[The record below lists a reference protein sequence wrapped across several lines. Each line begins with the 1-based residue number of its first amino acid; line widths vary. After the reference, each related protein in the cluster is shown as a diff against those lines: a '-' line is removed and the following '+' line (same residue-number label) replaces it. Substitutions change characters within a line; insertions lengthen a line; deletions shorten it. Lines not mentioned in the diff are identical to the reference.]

1 MIRKALGPLEAQTF
15 LQAQPREA
23 EVEARVSRSPRHD
36 TFRGAKVACLAPG
49 AGRRR
54 RNPQA
59 EPVRPRNPWSAWGH
73 PARWPSVCLA
83 LCRGRPGPARPQT
96 GLGVGGSGEDA
107 LKELLGFEARGAP
120 SPLPSV
126 ADPRRRSWRGLE

>member
-49 AGRRR
+49 AGAEEEESTSRAC
-54 RNPQA
+54 QA
-59 EPVRPRNPWSAWGH
+59 KEPLERMGPSRPVAQRLSRFVQRA
-73 PARWPSVCLA
+73 AWPSSPA
-83 LCRGRPGPARPQT
+83 NWFGGGWERRGCFKGA
-96 GLGVGGSGEDA
+96 LGV
-107 LKELLGFEARGAP
+107 
-120 SPLPSV
+120 
-126 ADPRRRSWRGLE
+126 